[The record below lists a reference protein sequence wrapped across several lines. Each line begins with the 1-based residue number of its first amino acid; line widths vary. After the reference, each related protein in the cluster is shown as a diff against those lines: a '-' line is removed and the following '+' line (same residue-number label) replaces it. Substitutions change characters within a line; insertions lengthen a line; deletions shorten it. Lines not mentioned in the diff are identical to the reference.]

1 MTPSN
6 ANSPSAGERK
16 TLSDKTCLNSKATG
30 PIRVMIVDDSLTVR
44 IIYRRIIECDSSLRI
59 DATASSA
66 EKAIIELKSTSVDVI
81 ILDLEMPGIGGLK
94 GLPEILKVA
103 GSAQV
108 LVVSSLT
115 DEGAE
120 ATVAALSMGAAD
132 TMLKPRPG
140 AFDEEYRASLIK
152 KIKVLSNSDENTSVV
167 GVEAQRNLPTNA
179 RAKNAAPPEVLAI
192 GASTGG
198 IHAINNF
205 LRVLPKEFNLPI
217 LVTQHLPP
225 SFVSVFARQIE
236 TVCGRPTQVGEH
248 GTQFL
253 PGSVTIATGHSHMLI
268 HKIGDRLFARKGT
281 DPVPNGCMPSVDPML
296 SSLAETCGDRVLAII
311 LSGMGRDG
319 LIGAHDVVEAGGT
332 VFAQDADSSAV
343 WGMPGAVA
351 KAGLASLIASPDRLS
366 EAAFGLQAAHVY

>member
-1 MTPSN
+1 MTRSN
-6 ANSPSAGERK
+6 ANSLNAGERK
-16 TLSDKTCLNSKATG
+16 RSSDKTCPNPKATG
-30 PIRVMIVDDSLTVR
+30 AVRVMIVDDSLTVR
-44 IIYRRIIECDSSLRI
+44 TIYRRMIECDSSLRI
-59 DATASSA
+59 EASASSA
-66 EKAIIELKSTSVDVI
+66 ERAIAELKSTPVDVI

-152 KIKVLSNSDENTSVV
+152 KIKVLGNGDENTS
-167 GVEAQRNLPTNA
+167 EAGIRAQSAPPTVA
-179 RAKNAAPPEVLAI
+179 RAKNAAPPEVLAV

-198 IHAINNF
+198 IHALNRF
-205 LRVLPKEFNLPI
+205 LRALPKEFNLPI

-236 TVCGRPTQVGEH
+236 TVSGRPTQVGEH

-268 HKIGDRLFARKGT
+268 HKVGDRLLARKGT

-351 KAGLASLIASPDRLS
+351 KAGLASLIATPDHLS